1 MIAIF
6 WIAVVI
12 LGVPMKLIKYFT
24 NWANILLKSKLVFY
38 SNITLKGKAN
48 LNTVSKGLRIG
59 CKQNINV
66 LYSNWI
72 TFRK

>member
-12 LGVPMKLIKYFT
+12 LRVPMKLIKYFT
-24 NWANILLKSKLVFY
+24 NWANILLKSKLFFY

-48 LNTVSKGLRIG
+48 LNTVSKGFWIG
-59 CKQNINV
+59 CKQNIYV

-72 TFRK
+72 T